1 MFSGGAR
8 AVSQW
13 HVGTTTISF
22 GNAIIY
28 AGDSPIGSGF
38 SEHYVSLQLGVEAR
52 HPLGFKIGTLTPDLG
67 VYTIYYYYP
76 VPLVFSGFLE
86 PELKIANQGEIGFS
100 IGSATQFQL
109 LGLSN
114 PRIGAGFI
122 FGGGLTVLRIN
133 FGFQF

>member
-1 MFSGGAR
+1 
-8 AVSQW
+8 
-13 HVGTTTISF
+13 
-22 GNAIIY
+22 
-28 AGDSPIGSGF
+28 
-38 SEHYVSLQLGVEAR
+38 VELR
-52 HPLGFKIGTLTPDLG
+52 HPLGFRIGTLAPDLG

-76 VPLVFSGFLE
+76 VPLVFSRFLQ
-86 PELKIANQGEIGFS
+86 PELKIVNQGELGFS
-100 IGSATQFQL
+100 IGSATQFRL